1 MKKYKWRTYT
11 MLTMIYILMM
21 MGLGLLGF
29 GALFMLFLGKWS
41 EKINSLNRSSDK
53 NEKLEELRL
62 KNEAQMLENEAK
74 KLEIAYMDRQIKLL
88 EEENKKYD
96 SIINSR

>member
-1 MKKYKWRTYT
+1 MHH
-11 MLTMIYILMM
+11 MISTLMM
-21 MGLGLLGF
+21 MGLGFLGF
-29 GALFMLFLGKWS
+29 GALFMFFMGRWS
-41 EKINSLNRSSDK
+41 ERINGLNRKGEK

-62 KNEAQMLENEAK
+62 KNEAQKLENEAK

-96 SIINSR
+96 NIINNGYS